1 MERLAVS
8 ASMWSDLKLE
18 EKKTMELVRL
28 IFSPDTS
35 LKGVQ
40 SMDDCVTILGV
51 NSCKY
56 SQVINKENVRDLRA
70 RLANTDWYP
79 LFGIDCIVKEHE
91 KPFYALDGE

>member
-1 MERLAVS
+1 MHIANDELEVIIGWSLVEYEKPRYLPNDEVAWMERLAVS

-56 SQVINKENVRDLRA
+56 S
-70 RLANTDWYP
+70 
-79 LFGIDCIVKEHE
+79 
-91 KPFYALDGE
+91 